1 MKTTRCFYRWAQ
13 TIAWIGC
20 LLLGFITVAN
30 GQEKQAPS
38 QSGDKEAGKTDKDFT
53 VRIAVEEV
61 RLDAV
66 VVDRKGR
73 QITGLN
79 ADDFEI
85 YQDDLPQEIL
95 SCTYVSD
102 QADPSAKPAISPRV
116 SSAAPPIPTPHAGAR

>member
-13 TIAWIGC
+13 KIAWIGC

-38 QSGDKEAGKTDKDFT
+38 QSGDKEAGKTDKDYK

-73 QITGLN
+73 QITCC
-79 ADDFEI
+79 
-85 YQDDLPQEIL
+85 
-95 SCTYVSD
+95 SCW
-102 QADPSAKPAISPRV
+102 
-116 SSAAPPIPTPHAGAR
+116 